1 MNIDT
6 QASYLSSLEALQRA
20 LAEKQRHHATPSI
33 PGTFSAKAEALLNAR
48 IIGLWGE
55 FVASAREYPQEER
68 RAAA

>member
-1 MNIDT
+1 MNIKV

-20 LAEKQRHHATPSI
+20 MVEKKRDYATPSL

-48 IIGLWGE
+48 ITRLWNE
-55 FVASAREYPQEER
+55 FLSVAREYPQEKR